1 MDKMFEAGF
10 LGTRAPLFMD
20 IVTVIVALLPFLI
33 AGVIFVARRKKYSLH
48 GILQRILFWI
58 SLIVVAYFEYG
69 VRTYGGFD
77 VLIEGSSTPY
87 SYAFL
92 VLITH
97 ILIAVTTLGLWI
109 YILQRAKRDRRMNVL
124 PGMNSIDHKRAGAR
138 TFIAISLTSFSGLWV
153 YYLLFIN

>member
-1 MDKMFEAGF
+1 MFGTGF

-33 AGVIFVARRKKYSLH
+33 LGVITLAKRKKYNLH
-48 GILQRILFWI
+48 ASMQRVLFWI
-58 SLIVVAYFEYG
+58 SLVVVAYFEYG

-77 VLIEGSSTPY
+77 VLMEGSSTPY
-87 SYAFL
+87 NYAFW

-97 ILIAVTTLGLWI
+97 IAIAVITLALWI
-109 YILQRAKRDRRMNVL
+109 NILQRSKRDRRMNVL
-124 PGMNSIDHKRAGAR
+124 PGMNSMDHKRAGMR
-138 TFIAISLTSFSGLWV
+138 TFIGILLTSVSGIFV